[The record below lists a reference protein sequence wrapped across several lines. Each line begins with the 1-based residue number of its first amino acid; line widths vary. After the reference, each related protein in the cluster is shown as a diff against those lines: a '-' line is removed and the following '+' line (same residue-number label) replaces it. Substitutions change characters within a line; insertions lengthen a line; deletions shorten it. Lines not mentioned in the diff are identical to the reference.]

1 MTTSTIKKIVLASG
15 NAGKVREINKLFIGS
30 GIEVIPQTE
39 LNVPEVPE
47 TGTTF
52 VENAI
57 IKARHAAEVTGL
69 PAISD
74 DSGIEVDA
82 LDSRPG
88 VYSARYAGENA
99 IIKARHAAE
108 VTGLPAISDD
118 SGIEVD
124 ALDSRPGVYSAR
136 YAGENASDEN
146 NNNLMLKELQD
157 VPEVERTARYQC
169 LIVFMR
175 SHTDPVPIITQGSW
189 EGRILEAPQGDGGF
203 GYDPI
208 FYVPTHDC
216 SGGELALD
224 VKNTL
229 SHRAIALNAMLE
241 EFKKHNYL

>member
-1 MTTSTIKKIVLASG
+1 MTNKKAITKIVLASG
-15 NAGKVREINKLFIGS
+15 NAGKVREINHLFTDY
-30 GIEVIPQTE
+30 GIEVVPQSE
-39 LNVPEVPE
+39 FNVPEVPE

-57 IKARHAAEVTGL
+57 IKARHAARFTGL

-88 VYSARYAGENA
+88 VYSARYAGEDCND
-99 IIKARHAAE
+99 
-108 VTGLPAISDD
+108 TD
-118 SGIEVD
+118 
-124 ALDSRPGVYSAR
+124 
-136 YAGENASDEN
+136 N
-146 NNNLMLKELQD
+146 NNKMLDELKG
-157 VPEVERTARYQC
+157 VAEKSRSARYQC

-175 SHTDPVPIITQGSW
+175 NHNDPVPLITQGSW

-208 FYVPTHDC
+208 FYVPTHNC
-216 SGGELALD
+216 SGGELSLE

-229 SHRAIALNAMLE
+229 SHRSIALKAMLE
-241 EFKKHNYL
+241 KFKTHQFIAR

>member
-1 MTTSTIKKIVLASG
+1 MSEKIQKIVLASG
-15 NAGKVREINKLFIGS
+15 NKGKVREINHLFEQF
-30 GIEVIPQTE
+30 GIEVVPQSE
-39 LNVPEVPE
+39 FDVPEVPE

-57 IKARHAAEVTGL
+57 IKARHAAELTGL

-82 LDSRPG
+82 LDFRPG
-88 VYSARYAGENA
+88 VYSARYAGP
-99 IIKARHAAE
+99 
-108 VTGLPAISDD
+108 GCSDTD
-118 SGIEVD
+118 
-124 ALDSRPGVYSAR
+124 
-136 YAGENASDEN
+136 N
-146 NNNLMLKELQD
+146 NNKMLEELKD
-157 VPEVERTARYQC
+157 VPEEERTARYHC

-175 SHTDPVPIITQGSW
+175 NHTDPVPIITQGSW

-216 SGGELALD
+216 SGGELSLE

-229 SHRAIALNAMLE
+229 SHRSIALNAMVE
-241 EFKKHNYL
+241 EFKKHKLV

>member
-1 MTTSTIKKIVLASG
+1 MKKIKQIVLASG
-15 NAGKVREINKLFIGS
+15 NAGKVREINKLFAGS
-30 GIEVIPQTE
+30 GIEVVPQSE
-39 LNVPEVPE
+39 FNVAEVPE

-57 IKARHAAEVTGL
+57 IKARHAAECTGL

-82 LDSRPG
+82 LDARPG

-99 IIKARHAAE
+99 
-108 VTGLPAISDD
+108 T
-118 SGIEVD
+118 
-124 ALDSRPGVYSAR
+124 
-136 YAGENASDEN
+136 DEDN
-146 NNNLMLKELQD
+146 NNKMLKELKG
-157 VPEVERTARYQC
+157 VPEAERTARYQC

-208 FYVPTHDC
+208 FYVPTHNC
-216 SGGELALD
+216 SGGELPLD
-224 VKNTL
+224 VKNTM

-241 EFKKHNYL
+241 EFKKHKYI

>member
-1 MTTSTIKKIVLASG
+1 MNKITRIVLASG
-15 NAGKVREINKLFIGS
+15 NAGKVREINKLFAGS

-39 LNVPEVPE
+39 LGVPEVPE

-82 LDSRPG
+82 LD
-88 VYSARYAGENA
+88 A
-99 IIKARHAAE
+99 
-108 VTGLPAISDD
+108 
-118 SGIEVD
+118 
-124 ALDSRPGVYSAR
+124 RPGVYSAR
-136 YAGENASDEN
+136 YAGENASDLD
-146 NNNLMLKELQD
+146 NNNLMLKELD
-157 VPEVERTARYQC
+157 GIAEPERTARYQC

-175 SHTDPVPIITQGSW
+175 SHTDPVPLITQGSW
-189 EGRILEAPQGDGGF
+189 EGRILEAPQGDDGF

-208 FYVPTHDC
+208 FYVPTHNC

-229 SHRAIALNAMLE
+229 SHRAIALNAMLD
-241 EFKKHNYL
+241 EFKKHEFL

>member
-99 IIKARHAAE
+99 
-108 VTGLPAISDD
+108 
-118 SGIEVD
+118 
-124 ALDSRPGVYSAR
+124 
-136 YAGENASDEN
+136 SDEN

-157 VPEVERTARYQC
+157 VPAAKRTARYQC

-189 EGRILEAPQGDGGF
+189 EGRILEAPQGDAGF

>member
-1 MTTSTIKKIVLASG
+1 MKTINLKKIVLASG
-15 NAGKVREINKLFIGS
+15 NAGKVREINKLFAGT
-30 GIEVIPQTE
+30 GIEVVPQSE
-39 LNVPEVPE
+39 FNVPEVAE

-57 IKARHAAEVTGL
+57 IKARHAAECTGL

-82 LDSRPG
+82 LDARPG
-88 VYSARYAGENA
+88 VYSARYAGA
-99 IIKARHAAE
+99 
-108 VTGLPAISDD
+108 
-118 SGIEVD
+118 
-124 ALDSRPGVYSAR
+124 
-136 YAGENASDEN
+136 NASDEDN
-146 NNNLMLKELQD
+146 NRKMLEELKG
-157 VPEVERTARYQC
+157 VPEAERTARYQC

-208 FYVPTHDC
+208 FYVPTHGC
-216 SGGELALD
+216 SGGQLPLD

-229 SHRAIALNAMLE
+229 SHRSIALNAMLQ
-241 EFKKHNYL
+241 EFRKHKYI

>member
-1 MTTSTIKKIVLASG
+1 MKKITKIVLASG
-15 NAGKVREINKLFIGS
+15 NAGKVREINKLFAGS
-30 GIEVIPQTE
+30 GIEIVPQTE
-39 LNVPEVPE
+39 LGVPEVPE

-88 VYSARYAGENA
+88 VYSARYAGEC
-99 IIKARHAAE
+99 
-108 VTGLPAISDD
+108 
-118 SGIEVD
+118 
-124 ALDSRPGVYSAR
+124 
-136 YAGENASDEN
+136 ASDED
-146 NNNLMLKELQD
+146 NNNLMLKELD
-157 VPEVERTARYQC
+157 GVAETDRTARYQC
-169 LIVFMR
+169 LIVVMR
-175 SHTDPVPIITQGSW
+175 SHTDPVPLITQGSW

-208 FYVPTHDC
+208 FYVPFGYDPIFYVPTHNC
-216 SGGELALD
+216 SGGELPLD

-229 SHRAIALNAMLE
+229 SHRAIALNLMLG
-241 EFKKHNYL
+241 EFKKHKYL